1 MLKYESNFQWSICFN
16 KNEIPRYESNILVE
30 MKFSRQSSRRSN
42 KFVLMRKWCVE
53 WRRKSLASKEAE
65 ELQLPDCVFIE
76 RQRRSRIHFSQRLAC
91 GKAETRAISFP
102 ARSQD
107 RVLPKRNRKFPFA
120 VKWPL
125 QLHKFRNYDSKL
137 FNQTRWTRTC
147 LHVTSLAEKRSTSM
161 KIALETL
168 SSVLSRCIY
177 RVL

>member
-1 MLKYESNFQWSICFN
+1 MLKYKSNFQWSICPN
-16 KNEIPRYESNILVE
+16 KNEIPRDESNILVE
-30 MKFSRQSSRRSN
+30 MQFSRQSSQRSN
-42 KFVLMRKWCVE
+42 KFVSMRKRCVE
-53 WRRKSLASKEAE
+53 WRQKSSAPKEAE
-65 ELQLPDCVFIE
+65 KLQLADCVFIE
-76 RQRRSRIHFSQRLAC
+76 RQRKSRIHFSQRLAC
-91 GKAETRAISFP
+91 EKAETRVISLP

-168 SSVLSRCIY
+168 SSVLSR
-177 RVL
+177 